1 MSILYILT
9 FIEILI
15 AFTFIVI
22 VTRLIDN
29 KILNNR
35 KRRYKM
41 HLEWPVYHRLDDKG
55 LLQYSVNNELW
66 THLIKYVNID
76 NKPVLMYMKY
86 KNEEDS
92 DYINICKVL
101 SNVNACHTWNKN
113 EFRKYKNS
121 LEKYLSDNKDNK

>member
-41 HLEWPVYHRLDDKG
+41 HLEWPVYHRLDDNG

-76 NKPVLMYMKY
+76 NNPVLIYMKY
-86 KNEEDS
+86 KNELDS
-92 DYINICKVL
+92 DYINICNVL
-101 SNVNACHTWNKN
+101 STMQTCHTWNEN
-113 EFRKYKNS
+113 ELSKYKNS
-121 LEKYLSDNKDNK
+121 LEKYLFNKKDSK